1 MTFMTMALR
10 LGEGGGEVS
19 EGALGLK
26 RNPKNNTARDP
37 DTRSRRGRSCRDL
50 CRDVKHVYI
59 S

>member
-1 MTFMTMALR
+1 M
-10 LGEGGGEVS
+10 
-19 EGALGLK
+19 K